1 MKKLSL
7 LLFASILFLSCSEDE
22 PEVAQREAPTLNI
35 GNFSYDIGTIAST
48 SVIVEFTSNPVT
60 SSGGELI
67 QEIWFR
73 KSSDTEWSILDIT
86 DVAFQQL
93 YLLDGLDLAT
103 KYIIKPVFTIGELVK
118 EGPERTLTTLPFEY
132 TALKDGFEQI
142 LLLSNDTSIDFQAFE
157 SEPSFYL
164 KYANDSIPMIYDAIS
179 KDSLLISF
187 QADNSLFFEGNDAN
201 VEKINTSISFQFKEY
216 YEKDWKG
223 LEIFNRQPKI
233 DSLIFQEVVS
243 CTDLDHTKLQ
253 FTGLFWNATLFSESL
268 LEADEYAISIKNVQ
282 DPSIATPVYIKSD
295 FIENIATGCE
305 AGIDIIFEEPIQNR
319 FHSGSLLWI
328 SFPKDLLPEGDYQLQ
343 FSAIKNNET
352 YTAEPFEFELS
363 YQ

>member
-1 MKKLSL
+1 MKKLSPI
-7 LLFASILFLSCSEDE
+7 LFAAILFLSCSEDK
-22 PEVAQREAPTLNI
+22 PEVVQVEEPIVNFED
-35 GNFSYDIGTIAST
+35 FSYDIGTITST
-48 SVIVEFTSNPVT
+48 SVILEFTTNPI
-60 SSGGELI
+60 SSFEGQLS
-67 QEIWFR
+67 QEIWYR
-73 KSSDTEWSILDIT
+73 KSTEVEWSIRDIT
-86 DVAFQQL
+86 NEKFQL
-93 YLLDGLDLAT
+93 VHLLEGLELAT
-103 KYIIKPVFTIGELVK
+103 KYFIKPVFTIGELVK
-118 EGPERTLTTLPFEY
+118 EGTEQIITTLPFKV
-132 TALKDGFEQI
+132 TAKKDDFEQI
-142 LLLSNDTSIDFQAFE
+142 LLLSMDSSIDFQNLE

-164 KYANDSIPMIYDAIS
+164 KYVNDSIPMTYTAIS
-179 KDSLLISF
+179 KDSLLITF
-187 QADNSLFFEGNDAN
+187 EVDNSLFFQENDAYI
-201 VEKINTSISFQFKEY
+201 EKINASISFQFKEY

-253 FTGLFWNATLFSESL
+253 FTGLFWNANLFSESP

-305 AGIDIIFEEPIQNR
+305 AGIDIIFDEPIQNR